1 VEGFRTMAERST
13 RAGLSGAKHSFL
25 SGSSGC
31 RPSRVHEKTCR
42 FQAVAQV
49 SERKTILT
57 RGAQA
62 MKSHQDA
69 VTRLA
74 EVPGLGVDSA
84 QRIIAEAA
92 ARASTFPSVAR
103 RKAIGNKCLRRVLNH
118 RAHPAVAKKAVIFR
132 LPSALCCSA

>member
-1 VEGFRTMAERST
+1 VEGFRTMSERRT
-13 RAGLSGAKHSFL
+13 RAVLSGVKLSFR

-31 RPSRVHEKTCR
+31 RPSRVHEQTCR
-42 FQAVAQV
+42 YQAVAQV

-69 VTRLA
+69 VIRLA

-84 QRIIAEAA
+84 ERIIAEAGA
-92 ARASTFPSVAR
+92 QASTFPSVAR
-103 RKAIGNKCLRRVLNH
+103 RKAINAC
-118 RAHPAVAKKAVIFR
+118 AE
-132 LPSALCCSA
+132 C